1 MVDDDFDVMGSMAS
15 ILFNAELKLS
25 VDETFKNKDLA
36 DDIRAADGYILVDGV
51 ELMKLQAAYQIVKGV
66 PEQQLE
72 FFARIRDAEEV
83 GVAEV
88 EEAEEAKP

>member
-1 MVDDDFDVMGSMAS
+1 MVDDDFDVKGSMAS

-36 DDIRAADGYILVDGV
+36 DSIRAADGYILVDGA